1 MTNYSNNPGIIQIEQ
16 TNTGEDGAGSTVGE
30 IEVDLGS
37 DQTFCGF
44 PEYEIVAEAPFG
56 DYFEWYLDGVLIEN
70 TSEDSLIVDVSG

>member
-16 TNTGEDGAGSTVGE
+16 TNAGENGAGSTVGE

-56 DYFEWYLDGVLIEN
+56 DYFEWYIDGA
-70 TSEDSLIVDVSG
+70 VSYTHLTLPTTPYV